1 MYGVFMSL
9 DRKLIRNGNGWA
21 LFINSTILNLLDVN
35 PEQDMV
41 KYTVENDKLI
51 GFCEGVLNYEIIE
64 NQKPV
69 LTIWNV
75 RVLPEYRKRGV
86 GRKLMELAEKFAKE
100 NNAIGIFLGADF
112 ENEMARGFYKKL
124 GFKEN
129 YSYFKL
135 IK

>member
-51 GFCEGVLNYEIIE
+51 ITKSDMKIP
-64 NQKPV
+64 K
-69 LTIWNV
+69 
-75 RVLPEYRKRGV
+75 K
-86 GRKLMELAEKFAKE
+86 EK
-100 NNAIGIFLGADF
+100 
-112 ENEMARGFYKKL
+112 
-124 GFKEN
+124 
-129 YSYFKL
+129 
-135 IK
+135 